1 MQVTNVKIA
10 LTFDGTL
17 RAYADV
23 AFDDSLWVRQ
33 FSLLHT
39 TKGYVLRMPNV
50 TQPDESS
57 HDVASALNENTF
69 KMIQAAV
76 IAEYEKTISRSIR
89 SPHRRW
95 PAT

>member
-23 AFDDSLWVRQ
+23 TFDNSLWVRE
-33 FSLLHT
+33 FRLLHT
-39 TKGYVLRMPNV
+39 TKGYLLRMPNV
-50 TQPDESS
+50 RQPDGSS
-57 HDVASALNENTF
+57 HDVASALNENTL

-89 SPHRRW
+89 NRN
-95 PAT
+95 

>member
-10 LTFDGTL
+10 LTFEGTL

-23 AFDDSLWVRQ
+23 TFDESLCVTG

-39 TKGYVLRMPNV
+39 TKGYELRMPNV
-50 TQPDESS
+50 TQPDGSS
-57 HDVASALNENTF
+57 HDIASALNKKTLR
-69 KMIQAAV
+69 MIQTAV

-89 SPHRRW
+89 SRH
-95 PAT
+95 

>member
-57 HDVASALNENTF
+57 HDVAQHLM
-69 KMIQAAV
+69 K
-76 IAEYEKTISRSIR
+76 IR
-89 SPHRRW
+89 LR
-95 PAT
+95 